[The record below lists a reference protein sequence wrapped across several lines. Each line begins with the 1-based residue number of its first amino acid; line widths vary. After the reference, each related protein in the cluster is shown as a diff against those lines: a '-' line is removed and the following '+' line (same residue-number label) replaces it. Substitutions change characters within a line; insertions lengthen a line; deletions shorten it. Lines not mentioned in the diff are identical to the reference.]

1 MTIEGEDLWPGV
13 GMTGGKLSL
22 KLKDIF
28 ARKRYDSGGA
38 ETPAELQ
45 RKEHGIML
53 KLQRLPRHE
62 RCHMVKLFRSYTVNG
77 STGYAQHY
85 LVMYPAA
92 RDGNLKRFLLKTARG
107 KTSLLKMMGC
117 LVTGLA
123 ILHKANIRHHDLHPG
138 NILVHNDKPYYTDFG
153 LAYNFENSKDSK
165 TKSDRRHHPQ
175 FAAPEFLTNQVRD
188 TKSDVFGPGG
198 ILYEIAAVLK
208 GDQAMLDHR
217 PKMSNTQFGDKEESR
232 DARSALDE
240 AIKSE
245 NNLLMRFWL
254 ETISSMLNLDPE
266 KRPFARELAL
276 DSYQQDPALAC
287 ESCQKW
293 YQMQRN

>member
-1 MTIEGEDLWPGV
+1 MTV
-13 GMTGGKLSL
+13 
-22 KLKDIF
+22 
-28 ARKRYDSGGA
+28 AGA

-45 RKEHGIML
+45 RKRTWNYVKTPEVAAAM
-53 KLQRLPRHE
+53 KDATW
-62 RCHMVKLFRSYTVNG
+62 VKLFRSYTVNG

-85 LVMYPAA
+85 LIMYPAA
-92 RDGNLKRFLLKTARG
+92 RDDNLKRFLLKTARG
-107 KTSLLKMMGC
+107 KTSLLKMMNC

-123 ILHKANIRHHDLHPG
+123 ILHKANIRHHGLHPR
-138 NILVHNDKPYYTDFG
+138 NILVHNDKPYYTDFD

-175 FAAPEFLTNQVRD
+175 FAASEFLTNQVRD
-188 TKSDVFGPGG
+188 TKSDVFGLDG
-198 ILYEIAAVLK
+198 ILYEIAAVLM

-217 PKMSNTQFGDKEESR
+217 PTMSNTQFGDKEESR

-276 DSYQQDPALAC
+276 DSHQQDPALAC